1 MIAMARSIGHGGKY
15 MDYMDGESKNK
26 KHPEK
31 IYFLQSHFLQPQ
43 LDGTALENAFKNR
56 CRGHPGMKK
65 YAIEI
70 VFSPPP
76 EYTKDFSLQDWARL
90 EDDFTAEFDDI
101 EVRCPKTGK
110 LWSEKTNI
118 SGSKR
123 VSFLHKES
131 KSGVHH
137 LHMGVCRVD
146 ENDNTNN
153 DHMIHERAQWA
164 AERVAIKRGW
174 KTAAQV
180 HKENVAEVSKMC
192 RQILLKMDTY
202 SFDKYIAEIEKRGY
216 SVSVKEGN
224 TGYAIMNGHAK
235 YKGSELDVRHYT
247 IPNLPS
253 TWKKLHVEEDEKRR
267 EKEASTKNTP
277 AKVQPVGKPDRLTA
291 TPKEPTLSHSVQKP
305 IKRQPS
311 KPIGNYLLPE
321 PGCSFCRF
329 YYDGIEFCRFLPD
342 KFIQM
347 VEDEYDYRYFEDVDL
362 HIGLA
367 SAIFAGIYAGL
378 MAQAQTSGGGGGG
391 QSSSGWGRK
400 KDEDDER
407 WARRAIALAN
417 GIRPKKSKST
427 SRKY

>member
-1 MIAMARSIGHGGKY
+1 
-15 MDYMDGESKNK
+15 
-26 KHPEK
+26 
-31 IYFLQSHFLQPQ
+31 
-43 LDGTALENAFKNR
+43 
-56 CRGHPGMKK
+56 
-65 YAIEI
+65 
-70 VFSPPP
+70 
-76 EYTKDFSLQDWARL
+76 
-90 EDDFTAEFDDI
+90 
-101 EVRCPKTGK
+101 
-110 LWSEKTNI
+110 
-118 SGSKR
+118 
-123 VSFLHKES
+123 
-131 KSGVHH
+131 
-137 LHMGVCRVD
+137 
-146 ENDNTNN
+146 
-153 DHMIHERAQWA
+153 
-164 AERVAIKRGW
+164 
-174 KTAAQV
+174 
-180 HKENVAEVSKMC
+180 MC

-235 YKGSELDVRHYT
+235 YKGSELDGRHYT

-277 AKVQPVGKPDRLTA
+277 AKEQYVGKTERPAA
-291 TPKEPTLSHSVQKP
+291 TPKKPTVSHSVQNS
-305 IKRQPS
+305 IKQQPS

-321 PGCSFCRF
+321 PGCSFYRF

-347 VEDEYDYRYFEDVDL
+347 VEDEYDYRYFEDVNL

-367 SAIFAGIYAGL
+367 SAIYAGIYAGL
-378 MAQAQTSGGGGGG
+378 IAQAQTSGSGGGG
-391 QSSSGWGRK
+391 QFCSGWGRK

>member
-1 MIAMARSIGHGGKY
+1 
-15 MDYMDGESKNK
+15 
-26 KHPEK
+26 
-31 IYFLQSHFLQPQ
+31 
-43 LDGTALENAFKNR
+43 
-56 CRGHPGMKK
+56 MKK

-90 EDDFTAEFDDI
+90 EDDFTTEFDDI
-101 EVRCPKTGK
+101 ELRCPKTGK

-235 YKGSELDVRHYT
+235 YKGSELDGRHYT
-247 IPNLPS
+247 IPNLLS
-253 TWKKLHVEEDEKRR
+253 TWKKLHAEEDEKRR

-277 AKVQPVGKPDRLTA
+277 AKEQYVGKTERPAA
-291 TPKEPTLSHSVQKP
+291 TPKKPTVSHSVQNS
-305 IKRQPS
+305 IKQQPS
-311 KPIGNYLLPE
+311 KPIGNYLLPQ
-321 PGCSFCRF
+321 PGCSFYRF
-329 YYDGIEFCRFLPD
+329 YHDGIEFCRFLPD

-347 VEDEYDYRYFEDVDL
+347 VEDEYDYRYFEDIDI

-378 MAQAQTSGGGGGG
+378 IAQAQTSGGGGGG

-407 WARRAIALAN
+407 WARRAIAIAN